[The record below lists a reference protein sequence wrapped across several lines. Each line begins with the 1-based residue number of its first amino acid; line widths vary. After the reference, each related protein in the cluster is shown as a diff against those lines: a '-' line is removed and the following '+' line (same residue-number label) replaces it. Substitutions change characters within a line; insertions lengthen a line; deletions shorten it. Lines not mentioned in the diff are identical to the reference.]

1 MRAKWTRPLAIAAAV
16 AAVALSACSPA
27 GPSGQA
33 AATQARNQVLPAAR
47 ALYLKFFG
55 ARAASVPAMQGYY
68 LPCGKTGTRRYY
80 GADISLYPVD
90 HQVSLGAYRQQLAG
104 LARGGGWKLAPAS
117 AGSPLAGN
125 GVRYHM
131 TKGSLTGSLYVFTGS
146 SPKVQGSTS
155 IRSACFDAGSAAA
168 KLPSRPQSFPLPHHT
183 PTSSGSG

>member
-1 MRAKWTRPLAIAAAV
+1 MRAKRARPLAVAAAV
-16 AAVALSACSPA
+16 AAVTLGACSSA

-55 ARAASVPAMQGYY
+55 AGAASVPAMQGYY

-90 HQVSLGAYRQQLAG
+90 HQVSLDAYRQQLAG
-104 LARGGGWKLAPAS
+104 LARAGGWKLTPAD

-125 GVRYHM
+125 GVRYQM

-146 SPKVQGSTS
+146 SPKVQGSTTV
-155 IRSACFDAGSAAA
+155 RSACFDAGSAAA
-168 KLPSRPQSFPLPHHT
+168 KLPSGPESFSLPHHT
-183 PTSSGSG
+183 PSSSASG

>member
-1 MRAKWTRPLAIAAAV
+1 MRAKRTRPLAVAAAV
-16 AAVALSACSPA
+16 AAVALGACSSA

-33 AATQARNQVLPAAR
+33 AATQARNQVIPAAR

-80 GADISLYPVD
+80 GADISLYPVG

-104 LARGGGWKLAPAS
+104 LARAGGWKLTPAS
-117 AGSPLAGN
+117 TASPLAGH

-131 TKGSLTGSLYVFTGS
+131 TKGSLTGFLYVFEGS
-146 SPKVQGSTS
+146 SPKVQGSTT
-155 IRSACFDAGSAAA
+155 IRSACFAAGSAAA

-183 PTSSGSG
+183 RSSPASG